1 MIDPHIFDLVDYD
14 FQFTGVTL
22 DTRWSYSCKESGCDD
37 EGICRCGTVDYKR
50 VSSVNM
56 TRVIECIIEM
66 TFGTMDKQKKRESR
80 INELLGLPDMEML
93 HYATERICRS
103 HKIWS
108 PEKWNIDVS
117 AGYYGEEVEGVCIM
131 EETAKLIIDDIVR
144 ICQLQNVEDIVE
156 ALMLL
161 EYGSVHQ
168 DLQDCTYEDT
178 VVELDKIK
186 FGAVQ
191 HLKNV
196 RKKNTD
202 HYSDERYN
210 GIRGVVVP
218 CGDGY
223 RAIDGY
229 HRMNSTKLKKVR
241 VLVARKIT

>member
-1 MIDPHIFDLVDYD
+1 MIDPYIFELVDFD

-50 VSSVNM
+50 VSNVNM
-56 TRVIECIIEM
+56 TRVIERIIEM

-80 INELLGLPDMEML
+80 INELLGLPDMEIL

-117 AGYYGEEVEGVCIM
+117 AGYYGEEVEGVCIV
-131 EETAKLIIDDIVR
+131 EETARIIIDDIVR

-168 DLQDCTYEDT
+168 DLLDCTYEDT

-186 FGAVQ
+186 FGAIQ

-196 RKKNTD
+196 RKKNTE
-202 HYSDERYN
+202 HYSDERYK

-229 HRMNSTKLKKVR
+229 HRMNSTKMKTVR
-241 VLVARKIT
+241 VLVAKKIF

>member
-1 MIDPHIFDLVDYD
+1 
-14 FQFTGVTL
+14 
-22 DTRWSYSCKESGCDD
+22 
-37 EGICRCGTVDYKR
+37 
-50 VSSVNM
+50 M
-56 TRVIECIIEM
+56 TRVIERIIEM

-80 INELLGLPDMEML
+80 INELLGLPDMEIL

-108 PEKWNIDVS
+108 PEKWNIYVS
-117 AGYYGEEVEGVCIM
+117 AGYYGEEVEGVSIV

-168 DLQDCTYEDT
+168 DLQDCIYEDA

-202 HYSDERYN
+202 HYSDERYK

-218 CGDGY
+218 SGDGY
-223 RAIDGY
+223 KAIDGY
-229 HRMNSTKLKKVR
+229 HRMNSTKLKMVR
-241 VLVARKIT
+241 VLVAGKIV

>member
-1 MIDPHIFDLVDYD
+1 MIDPYIFELADYD

-50 VSSVNM
+50 VSNVNM
-56 TRVIECIIEM
+56 TRVIERIIEM

-80 INELLGLPDMEML
+80 INELLGLPDMEIL

-117 AGYYGEEVEGVCIM
+117 AGYYGEEVEGVCIV
-131 EETAKLIIDDIVR
+131 EETARIIIDDIVR

-168 DLQDCTYEDT
+168 DLLDCTYEDT

-186 FGAVQ
+186 FGAIQ

-196 RKKNTD
+196 RKKNKE
-202 HYSDERYN
+202 HYSDERYK

-229 HRMNSTKLKKVR
+229 HRMNSTKMKTVR
-241 VLVARKIT
+241 VLVAKKIF